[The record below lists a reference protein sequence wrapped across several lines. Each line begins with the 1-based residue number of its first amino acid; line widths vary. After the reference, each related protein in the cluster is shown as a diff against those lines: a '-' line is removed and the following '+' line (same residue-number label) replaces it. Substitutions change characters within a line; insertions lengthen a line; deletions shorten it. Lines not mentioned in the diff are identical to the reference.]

1 MIQLE
6 MTREKECT
14 INLNGNGGEL
24 LEELAIAVNKVC
36 TTIANET
43 DEDFEKVLYNVY
55 KISKL
60 HHLRDKVMT
69 EEKQSPSELI
79 KVLLDAIHELDNIKN
94 NH

>member
-1 MIQLE
+1 MKL
-6 MTREKECT
+6 TRTSK
-14 INLNGNGGEL
+14 
-24 LEELAIAVNKVC
+24 
-36 TTIANET
+36 
-43 DEDFEKVLYNVY
+43 KVLYNVY